1 MTKER
6 RLGRGLA
13 ALLGTTPEELAGTGQ
28 DSPNFHTS
36 AANTAD
42 GEKGIGNSVDATQP
56 EVPWEEIAVDR
67 IDPNP
72 YQPRR
77 QFASEEIDAL
87 AKSLGQHQQ
96 LQPILV
102 RKVGD
107 RFQLISGERRWRA
120 AIVAGWKT
128 IRAWIREADD
138 RTVAELA
145 IVENLQRKDLNAIE
159 KACCFKNYL
168 DQHRCTQDELAKR
181 LQIDRSTIANLVRL
195 LDLPEVVQAAV
206 QTDRISAGHA
216 RAILGLP
223 GGDRQKN
230 LAERVERE
238 GWSVRETER
247 QVQRMVAESGAIAS
261 KSPSEPAKS
270 ASSANLVQIESRL
283 KMALGMKVEIQSR
296 GKGAGSLKVHFQSH
310 EQFERLMGL
319 LLEEANQEKPRRA
332 G

>member
-13 ALLGTTPEELAGTGQ
+13 ALLGTTPEELAGNGQ
-28 DSPNFHTS
+28 DAVHFHPP
-36 AANTAD
+36 AAIP
-42 GEKGIGNSVDATQP
+42 GEGEMVERETQGRLHP
-56 EVPWEEIAVDR
+56 AAPWEEIPVDQ

-72 YQPRR
+72 FQPRR
-77 QFASEEIDAL
+77 QFASDEIEAL
-87 AKSLGQHQQ
+87 AKSLGQHEQ

-120 AIVAGWKT
+120 AIVAGWRT
-128 IRAWIREADD
+128 IRAWIRDADD

-159 KACCFKNYL
+159 KASCFKNYL

-195 LDLPEVVQAAV
+195 LDLPAVVQAAV
-206 QTDRISAGHA
+206 QADRISAGHA
-216 RAILGLP
+216 RAILGLS
-223 GGDRQKN
+223 GEDRQKEM
-230 LAERVERE
+230 AERVERE

-247 QVQRMVAESGAIAS
+247 QVQRMVVESGAAGP
-261 KSPSEPAKS
+261 KAQGEPTKGAR
-270 ASSANLVQIESRL
+270 SANVVQMESRL
-283 KMALGMKVEIQSR
+283 KMALGMKVELQSR

-319 LLEEANQEKPRRA
+319 LLEESQQEKPRRA

>member
-1 MTKER
+1 VTKER

-13 ALLGTTPEELAGTGQ
+13 ALLGATPEELAGNVQ
-28 DSPNFHTS
+28 DSIQTS
-36 AANTAD
+36 SSMNRQE
-42 GEKGIGNSVDATQP
+42 GEKEHGETAELRQPAT
-56 EVPWEEIAVDR
+56 PWEEISVDL

-77 QFASEEIDAL
+77 QFASEEIEAL
-87 AKSLGQHQQ
+87 AKSLGQHEQ

-102 RKVGD
+102 RKIGD

-145 IVENLQRKDLNAIE
+145 IVENLQRKDLNSIE

-168 DQHRCTQDELAKR
+168 DRHRCTQDELAKR

-195 LDLPEVVQAAV
+195 LDLPEAVQAAV
-206 QTDRISAGHA
+206 QTERISAGHA
-216 RAILGLP
+216 RAILGLS
-223 GGDRQKN
+223 GGDRQKE

-247 QVQRMVAESGAIAS
+247 QVQRLVAESEAADP
-261 KSPSEPAKS
+261 KAESEPKKGAKS
-270 ASSANLVQIESRL
+270 ANMMQIESRL
-283 KMALGMKVEIQSR
+283 KMALGMKVELHNR

-310 EQFERLMGL
+310 EQFERLMEL

>member
-1 MTKER
+1 VTKER

-13 ALLGTTPEELAGTGQ
+13 ALLGTTPEELAGTGH
-28 DSPNFHTS
+28 DVANVHTTATSPAEGRNV
-36 AANTAD
+36 D
-42 GEKGIGNSVDATQP
+42 GKRVDAIQQTA
-56 EVPWEEIAVDR
+56 PWEEIPVDR

-87 AKSLGQHQQ
+87 AKSLGQHEQ

-102 RKVGD
+102 RKIGD

-216 RAILGLP
+216 RAILGLA
-223 GGDRQKN
+223 GEDRQKEF
-230 LAERVERE
+230 AERVERE

>member
-1 MTKER
+1 MSKER

-13 ALLGTTPEELAGTGQ
+13 ALLGTTPEELAGNGQ
-28 DSPNFHTS
+28 DAVHLHPS
-36 AANTAD
+36 TAIPGE
-42 GEKGIGNSVDATQP
+42 GEKGERDTHETLHPAA
-56 EVPWEEIAVDR
+56 PWEEISVDQ

-72 YQPRR
+72 FQPRR
-77 QFASEEIDAL
+77 QFASDEIDAL
-87 AKSLGQHQQ
+87 AKSLGQHEQ

-120 AIVAGWKT
+120 AIVAGWRT
-128 IRAWIREADD
+128 IRAWIRDADD

-223 GGDRQKN
+223 GGDRQKEM
-230 LAERVERE
+230 AERVERE

-247 QVQRMVAESGAIAS
+247 QVQRLVAESGTADREGQG
-261 KSPSEPAKS
+261 EPTKGVRSAK
-270 ASSANLVQIESRL
+270 LVQMESQL
-283 KMALGMKVEIQSR
+283 KMSLGMKVELQSR

-319 LLEEANQEKPRRA
+319 LLQESQQEKPRRA